1 MAQAVA
7 AYRAALEVRTRE
19 QLPQQWAAT
28 QNNLGNT
35 LKNIGIR
42 TGGEEGQALLAQ
54 AVAAYRAALEVRTKE
69 SLAPQWAQTHNN
81 LAEAALALEDWEQVV
96 TSYGNVMELYPDYGE
111 AYSMTIAV
119 LHEKLFRYGE
129 AFGLNQQWL
138 EGHPEDLSGQ
148 MNFAEAHLT
157 TGRFSEAEQRF
168 AELLN
173 GSELDAQATIPL
185 TLLSVVSRV
194 GQNKMD
200 SAAGQ
205 LHDIR
210 GLLVKQPEDFLLGWS
225 FEGTK
230 HFIGQD
236 EAFVNSRD
244 WLVPLLEAF
253 SGKPRDE
260 MLAAVETAQARLA
273 SPPSP

>member
-1 MAQAVA
+1 M
-7 AYRAALEVRTRE
+7 
-19 QLPQQWAAT
+19 
-28 QNNLGNT
+28 
-35 LKNIGIR
+35 
-42 TGGEEGQALLAQ
+42 
-54 AVAAYRAALEVRTKE
+54 EVRTKE

-210 GLLVKQPEDFLLGWS
+210 GLLVKQPADFLLGWS